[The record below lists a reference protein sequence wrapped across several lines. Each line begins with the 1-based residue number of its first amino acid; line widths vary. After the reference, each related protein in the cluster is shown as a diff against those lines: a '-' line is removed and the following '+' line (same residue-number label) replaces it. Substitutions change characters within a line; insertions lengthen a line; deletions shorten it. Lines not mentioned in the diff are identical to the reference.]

1 MTKKP
6 KKTAGQLDMFGIINP
21 KVGAMRRLR
30 DMRRKAGF
38 VEVTVWVPEPDRDL
52 IKETAARLV
61 KDCGKQFPSAGD
73 N

>member
-6 KKTAGQLDMFGIINP
+6 KKTPGQLDMFGIINP

-30 DMRRKAGF
+30 EMRRKAGF
-38 VEVTVWVPEPDRDL
+38 VEVTVWVPETDRER
-52 IKETAARLV
+52 IKQEAARV
-61 KDCGKQFPSAGD
+61 IQSSGKTFPNASD

>member
-6 KKTAGQLDMFGIINP
+6 KKSEQADMFGMLNP

-38 VEVTVWVPEPDRDL
+38 VEVSVWVPAEDRERIKQDAAEL
-52 IKETAARLV
+52 IQSS
-61 KDCGKQFPSAGD
+61 GKHFPSAGD
-73 N
+73 K

>member
-6 KKTAGQLDMFGIINP
+6 KKVPGQLDMFGIINP

-30 DMRRKAGF
+30 EMRRKAGF
-38 VEVTVWVPEPDRDL
+38 AEVTIWVPETDRER
-52 IKETAARLV
+52 IKAEAHRLV
-61 KDCGKQFPSAGD
+61 QSSGKPFPNATD